1 MKPRPP
7 QHVGH
12 NLDNEI
18 DFVNGLAAG
27 LKAKAL
33 RGYCE
38 GLRKRVLGFDGRP
51 MNEGARGQLLARA
64 EMHLT
69 TLGADAKARGFMYR

>member
-1 MKPRPP
+1 MTRP
-7 QHVGH
+7 QQYVGH
-12 NLDNEI
+12 NLDAEI
-18 DFVNGLAAG
+18 AFVESLAAN
-27 LKAKAL
+27 LNARAL

-38 GLRKRVLGFDGRP
+38 GLRKRALGFDGRP
-51 MNEGARGQLLARA
+51 MNEGARSQLLARA

>member
-1 MKPRPP
+1 MAYPRFN
-7 QHVGH
+7 GH
-12 NLDNEI
+12 CI
-18 DFVNGLAAG
+18 DLELAFINSLAEK
-27 LKAKAL
+27 LNAKAL

-38 GLRKRVLGFDGRP
+38 GLRKRALGFDGRP